1 MDYIDILYGEVMKKS
16 KIFVTGGSGKA
27 GKHLIPYLLDKG
39 YSVVN
44 ADIVPLLID
53 GVDNINL
60 DVTKSGEVFN
70 ALSSFANIPE
80 LKSGEGMQGFKA
92 VVHLAAIPR
101 ILIKPDNETFRI
113 NTIGTYNVIEAAT
126 KLGIK
131 KIIFA
136 SSETTYGFCFAEGN
150 PVPKYLPIEEDYET
164 NPTDSYGLS
173 KVLNEKTGKAFQKR
187 TGIDIYALRIGNIIE
202 PNEYHRFK
210 EFCENPRVRLRN
222 LFNYIDARD
231 LAQAIELCIQKDGL
245 GYEVFNVTHNN
256 NSVKLTTQEI
266 IKEFFPNVKL
276 KRTLDK
282 NESILSSQKIRKIL
296 GFKPEHDWRKYYQD
310 N

>member
-1 MDYIDILYGEVMKKS
+1 MS

-27 GKHLIPYLLDKG
+27 GKHLIPYLLEKG

-44 ADIVPLLID
+44 ADLVPLLMD

-60 DVTKSGEVFN
+60 DVTDSGQLFN
-70 ALSSFANIPE
+70 ALSGYANIPE
-80 LKSGEGMQGFKA
+80 LKSGKGLESYKA

-113 NTIGTYNVIEAAT
+113 NTLGTYNVIEAAT

-136 SSETTYGFCFAEGN
+136 SSETTYGFCFAKGH
-150 PVPKYLPIEEDYET
+150 PIPKWLPIEEDYET
-164 NPTDSYGLS
+164 SPTDSYGLS
-173 KVLNEKTGKAFQKR
+173 KVLNEQTGKAFQKR

-202 PNEYHRFK
+202 PHEYHRFE
-210 EFCENPRVRLRN
+210 EFCKDPSVRLRN

-231 LAQAIELCIQKDGL
+231 LAQAIELCIKKDGL
-245 GYEVFNVTHNN
+245 GYEVFNVTHNI
-256 NSVKLTTQEI
+256 NSVSITTEEI
-266 IKEFFPNVKL
+266 IKKFFPNVKTTREME
-276 KRTLDK
+276 KY
-282 NESILSSQKIRKIL
+282 ESILSSKKIRDIL
-296 GFKPEHDWRKYYQD
+296 GFKPIHDWNNYFKG
-310 N
+310 

>member
-1 MDYIDILYGEVMKKS
+1 MTKA

-27 GKHLIPYLLDKG
+27 GKHLIPYLLEKD

-44 ADIVPLLID
+44 ADLVPLVMD

-60 DVTKSGEVFN
+60 DITDSGQVFN
-70 ALSSFANIPE
+70 ALSGYANIPE
-80 LKSGEGMQGFKA
+80 LKSGEDLKSFKA

-101 ILIKPDNETFRI
+101 ILVKPDNETFRI
-113 NTIGTYNVIEAAT
+113 NTLGTYNVIEAAT

-136 SSETTYGFCFAEGN
+136 SSETTYGFCFSQGN
-150 PVPKYLPIEEDYET
+150 PIPKWLPIEEDYET

-173 KVLNEKTGKAFQKR
+173 KVLNEQTGKAFQKR

-202 PNEYHRFK
+202 PDEYNRFE
-210 EFCENPRVRLRN
+210 EFCKNPSVRLRN

-231 LAQAIELCIQKDGL
+231 LAQAIELCIKKDGL
-245 GYEVFNVTHNN
+245 GYEVFNVTHDI
-256 NSVKLTTQEI
+256 NSVSLTTEEI
-266 IKEFFPNVKL
+266 IKQFFPNTKMRREM
-276 KRTLDK
+276 KK
-282 NESILSSQKIRKIL
+282 YESILSSRKIRDVL
-296 GFKPEHDWRKYYQD
+296 GFNPMHDWKKYLKA
-310 N
+310 

>member
-1 MDYIDILYGEVMKKS
+1 MENF

-27 GKHLIPYLLDKG
+27 GKHLIPYLLKKG

-44 ADIVPLLID
+44 ADLTPLLID

-70 ALSSFANIPE
+70 ALSGYSNIAE
-80 LKSGEGMQGFKA
+80 LKSGNGIKEFKA
-92 VVHLAAIPR
+92 VIHLAAIPR

-150 PVPKYLPIEEDYET
+150 PIPKWLPIEEDYET
-164 NPTDSYGLS
+164 SPTDSYGLS
-173 KVLNEKTGKAFQKR
+173 KVLNEQTGKAFQKR

-202 PNEYHRFK
+202 PNEYQRFK
-210 EFCENPRVRLRN
+210 EFCKNPKVRLRN

-231 LAQAIELCIQKDGL
+231 LAQAIELCIKKDGL

-256 NSVKLTTQEI
+256 NSVNLTTKEI
-266 IKEFFPNVKL
+266 IQEFFPNVPL
-276 KRTLDK
+276 KRKMD
-282 NESILSSQKIRKIL
+282 EYEAILSSKKIRNML
-296 GFKPEHDWRKYYQD
+296 GFKPEHDWKNYYLD
-310 N
+310 TKP

>member
-1 MDYIDILYGEVMKKS
+1 MTKP

-27 GKHLIPYLLDKG
+27 GKHLIQYLLEKG

-44 ADIVPLLID
+44 ADLVPLVMN

-60 DVTKSGEVFN
+60 DITDSGQVFN
-70 ALSSFANIPE
+70 ALSGYANIQE
-80 LKSGEGMQGFKA
+80 LKLGEGIKNFKT

-101 ILIKPDNETFRI
+101 ILVKPDNETFRI
-113 NTIGTYNVIEAAT
+113 NTLGTYNVMEAAT

-136 SSETTYGFCFAEGN
+136 SSETTYGFCFAQGN
-150 PVPKYLPIEEDYET
+150 PIPKWLPIEEDYET
-164 NPTDSYGLS
+164 SPTDSYGLS

-202 PNEYHRFK
+202 PDEYHRFE
-210 EFCENPRVRLRN
+210 EFCENPSIRLRN

-231 LAQAIELCIQKDGL
+231 LAQAIELCIKKDGL
-245 GYEVFNVTHNN
+245 GYEVFNVTHNI
-256 NSVKLTTQEI
+256 NSVSLTTEEI
-266 IKEFFPNVKL
+266 IKQFFPNVKMRRDME
-276 KRTLDK
+276 KY
-282 NESILSSQKIRKIL
+282 ESILSSKKIRDVL
-296 GFKPEHDWRKYYQD
+296 GFNPAHDWKKYLKGYL
-310 N
+310 